1 MSRALL
7 DSWQV
12 HEFASGLYPERHDLK
27 DGRLDRFIG
36 GLLGRWAQG
45 GSPLRLRRLR
55 RFAERVEALADGLT
69 PLDGEDLQRRVS
81 AVRAAL
87 AVDGPS
93 DDHAAECF
101 ALIREV
107 CSRQLGLRHYPVQL
121 MGGYAMLRGALAEM
135 QTGEGKTLTAVLPAV
150 TVALAGAPVHVI
162 TVNDYLARRDA
173 EYLAPVYAFFGLRV
187 GLIVPDQ
194 ESAQRAEAY
203 GCEVTYCVNKDLV
216 FDYLRDR
223 ITQKRVHAGARS
235 LLEGWLAGPRQPS
248 RPTALLRGLYYAI
261 VDEADSVLVDE
272 ARTPLIISS
281 DVDDA
286 NGRAL
291 YEQALALAA
300 SLEGKAHYLLRPQER
315 SIELTDAGRA
325 AVAEFVES
333 VPSVDSACG
342 LSGLWRIARA
352 REELVE
358 QALSALHLFWLDR
371 HYIIAEGKVQIVDEY
386 TGRVMADRS
395 WERGLHQMIEVKEGL
410 DLSRR
415 RDTLSR
421 ITYQRFFRRYLCL
434 AGMSGTATE
443 VAPEMRSVYALDVLR
458 IPPNRPLARRD
469 LGQRVYLDSDRRWA
483 AVVDRAAEMHAGG
496 RAVLIGTRSVAA
508 SEVASQRLI
517 AAGLPHEVLNARQD
531 VREAEIIAQAGQRG
545 RITVAT
551 NMAGRGTDI
560 VLSPEVRQASG
571 LHVIL
576 SEYHDAARIDRQLF
590 GRAGRQGDPG
600 SCEAIVSLDDEL
612 FVAHAGRWLGWLRS
626 RAAPDG
632 LLPAHFGRVLR
643 KFVQAAAERQNSRI
657 RRQTV
662 EMDKRVEQS
671 LAFAGRGE

>member
-7 DSWQV
+7 DDWRV
-12 HEFASGLYPERHDLK
+12 LEFAPGLYPERRDVK

-36 GLLGRWAQG
+36 SLHGRWAQA
-45 GSPLRLRRLR
+45 GSPRRGRRLR
-55 RFAERVEALADGLT
+55 RFAGRVEALADALT
-69 PLDGEDLQRRVS
+69 EIDEEALRRRVV
-81 AVRAAL
+81 AVRNAL
-87 AVDGPS
+87 VVDGLADAPV
-93 DDHAAECF
+93 AECF

-107 CSRQLGLRHYPVQL
+107 CARQLGLRHYPVQL
-121 MGGYAMLRGALAEM
+121 MGGYAMLRGTLAEM

-162 TVNDYLARRDA
+162 TVNDYLASRDA
-173 EYLAPVYAFFGLRV
+173 AYLAPVYAFFGLRV

-194 ESAQRAEAY
+194 ESPQRVEAY
-203 GCEVTYCVNKDLV
+203 ASDVTYCVNKDLV

-223 ITQKRVHAGARS
+223 ITQKRGRAGARAVVDS
-235 LLEGWLAGPRQPS
+235 WLAGARNPAGS
-248 RPTALLRGLYYAI
+248 AALLRGLYFAI
-261 VDEADSVLVDE
+261 VDEADSVLIDE

-286 NGRAL
+286 NGRTL

-300 SLEGKAHYLLRPQER
+300 SLASKTHYLLRARER

-325 AVAEFVES
+325 AVGDFAR
-333 VPSVDSACG
+333 G
-342 LSGLWRIARA
+342 LSGLWGIARA

-358 QALSALHLFWLDR
+358 RGLSALHLFQRDR
-371 HYIIAEGKVQIVDEY
+371 HYIIADDKVQIVDEY

-410 DLSRR
+410 ELSKR
-415 RDTLSR
+415 RDTISR

-458 IPPNRPLARRD
+458 IPPNRPVVRRD
-469 LGQRVYLDSDRRWA
+469 LGQRVFGDSDRRWA
-483 AVVDRAAEMHAGG
+483 AVVERAAEMRAQG
-496 RAVLIGTRSVAA
+496 RALLIGTRSVAA
-508 SEVASQRLI
+508 SELASERLT
-517 AAGLPHEVLNARQD
+517 AAGLAHDVLNARQD
-531 VREAEIIAQAGQRG
+531 AREAEIIAQAGQPG

-551 NMAGRGTDI
+551 NMAGRGTD
-560 VLSPEVRQASG
+560 VALSPAVRAAGG

-612 FVAHAGRWLGWLRS
+612 FLAHASPLLGWLRA
-626 RAAPDG
+626 RAASTG
-632 LLPAHFGRVLR
+632 RLPAPLGRLLR
-643 KFVQAAAERQNSRI
+643 RYAQAAAERQNSRI

>member
-7 DSWQV
+7 ECWQV
-12 HEFASGLYPERHDLK
+12 HEFAPGLYPERRDPK
-27 DGRLDRFIG
+27 DDRLDRFLG
-36 GLLGRWAQG
+36 RLLGRWAQA
-45 GSPLRLRRLR
+45 GSPLRLHRLR
-55 RFAERVEALADGLT
+55 RFAARVQALEEAFLAADDERLRSRAL
-69 PLDGEDLQRRVS
+69 

-87 AVDGPS
+87 AVQGP
-93 DDHAAECF
+93 AEALVAECF
-101 ALIREV
+101 ALVREV
-107 CSRQLGLRHYPVQL
+107 CSRQLGPRHYPVQL

-162 TVNDYLARRDA
+162 TVNPYLAARDA
-173 EYLAPVYAFFGLRV
+173 QYLAPVYEFFGLRV

-194 ESAQRAEAY
+194 EPAQRVAAY
-203 GCEVTYCVNKDLV
+203 AADVTYCVNKDLV

-223 ITQKRVHAGARS
+223 VARKRVRGGQRA
-235 LLEGWLAGPRQPS
+235 LLDGWLAGRRSPAQGS
-248 RPTALLRGLYYAI
+248 AGVLLRGLYFAI
-261 VDEADSVLVDE
+261 VDEADSVLIDE

-281 DVDDA
+281 DVDDP

-300 SLEGKAHYLLRPQER
+300 SLNSKGHYLLRAQER

-325 AVAEFVES
+325 AVGDF
-333 VPSVDSACG
+333 ACG
-342 LSGLWRIARA
+342 LPGLWRIPRA

-358 QALSALHLFWLDR
+358 QGLSALYLFQLDR
-371 HYIIAEGKVQIVDEY
+371 HYIIADDKVQIVDEY

-395 WERGLHQMIEVKEGL
+395 WERGLHQMIEVKEAL
-410 DLSRR
+410 ATSKR
-415 RDTLSR
+415 RDTISR

-443 VAPEMRSVYALDVLR
+443 VAPEMRSVYAMNVLR

-469 LGQRVYLDSDRRWA
+469 LGQRVFLDGDRRWA
-483 AVVDRAAEMHAGG
+483 AVVQRATEMRRAG

-508 SEVASQRLI
+508 SELASVHLR
-517 AAGLPHEVLNARQD
+517 AAGLAHAVLNARQD
-531 VREAEIIAQAGQRG
+531 QREAQIIADAGQPG

-560 VLSPEVRQASG
+560 LLSPEVRQAGG

-576 SEYHDAARIDRQLF
+576 SEYHDSARVDRQLF

-600 SCEAIVSLDDEL
+600 SYEAIVALDDEL
-612 FVAHAGRWLGWLRS
+612 FLANAAALLGWLRGRVS
-626 RAAPDG
+626 EAG
-632 LLPAHFGRVLR
+632 LLPAPLARVLR
-643 KFVQAAAERQNSRI
+643 QSAQAAAERQNSRV

-662 EMDKRVEQS
+662 EMDKRVERS

>member
-7 DSWQV
+7 DCWQV
-12 HEFASGLYPERHDLK
+12 DEFAGGLYPERRDVK
-27 DGRLDRFIG
+27 DGRLDRLIG
-36 GLLGRWAQG
+36 RLIGRWAQSG
-45 GSPLRLRRLR
+45 LPLRRQRLR
-55 RFAERVEALADGLT
+55 RFADRVEALGGDLIGVDRQELSRRASALRATLT
-69 PLDGEDLQRRVS
+69 AE
-81 AVRAAL
+81 
-87 AVDGPS
+87 GPS
-93 DDHAAECF
+93 DDAASECF
-101 ALIREV
+101 ALVREV

-121 MGGYAMLRGALAEM
+121 MGGYAMLRGSLAEM

-162 TVNDYLARRDA
+162 TVNPYLAARDA

-194 ESAQRAEAY
+194 ESAQRVEAY
-203 GCEVTYCVNKDLV
+203 GADVTYCVNKDLV

-223 ITQKRVHAGARS
+223 ITQKRVSAGARA
-235 LLEGWLAGPRQPS
+235 LLDGWLAGARQQQ
-248 RPTALLRGLYYAI
+248 RPAALLRGLYFAI

-281 DVDDA
+281 NVEDP
-286 NGRAL
+286 NGRVL

-300 SLEGKAHYLLRPQER
+300 SLANRRDYRLRPSER

-325 AVAEFVES
+325 AIAEF
-333 VPSVDSACG
+333 AAG
-342 LSGLWRIARA
+342 LRGLWTIPRA

-358 QALSALHLFWLDR
+358 QGLSALHLFQRDR
-371 HYIIAEGKVQIVDEY
+371 HYIIADNKVQIVDEY

-395 WERGLHQMIEVKEGL
+395 WERGLHQMIEVKEEL
-410 DLSRR
+410 DISKR
-415 RDTLSR
+415 RDTISR

-434 AGMSGTATE
+434 AGMTGTAIE
-443 VAPEMRSVYALDVLR
+443 VAPEMRSVYAMDVVR
-458 IPPNRPLARRD
+458 IPPNRPAVRRH
-469 LGQRVYLDSDRRWA
+469 LGQRVFLDARGRWA
-483 AVVDRAAEMHAGG
+483 AVVERAREMRASG

-508 SEVASQRLI
+508 SELASQWLTD
-517 AAGLPHEVLNARQD
+517 AALPHRVLNARQD
-531 VREAEIIAQAGQRG
+531 QGEAEIIAQAGQAG

-560 VLSPEVRQASG
+560 VLSPEVRQAGG

-612 FVAHAGRWLGWLRS
+612 FLAHASQWLGWLRGRVS
-626 RAAPDG
+626 PAG
-632 LLPAHFGRVLR
+632 VLPAAMGRVLR
-643 KFVQAAAERQNSRI
+643 RSAQAAAERQNSRI
-657 RRQTV
+657 RQLTV
-662 EMDKRVEQS
+662 EIDKRMEQS
-671 LAFAGRGE
+671 LAFAGKGE

>member
-7 DSWQV
+7 DDWRV
-12 HEFASGLYPERHDLK
+12 NEFAAGLYPERRDVK

-36 GLLGRWAQG
+36 SLHGRWAQG
-45 GSPLRLRRLR
+45 GSPRRGRRLR
-55 RFAERVEALADGLT
+55 RFAGRVEALADALSE
-69 PLDGEDLQRRVS
+69 LDEDALRRRVA

-87 AVDGPS
+87 MVDGLADAPV
-93 DDHAAECF
+93 AECF

-121 MGGYAMLRGALAEM
+121 MGGYAMLRGTLAEM

-162 TVNDYLARRDA
+162 TVNDYLASRDA
-173 EYLAPVYAFFGLRV
+173 AYLTPVYAFFGLRV

-203 GCEVTYCVNKDLV
+203 ASDVTYCVNKDLV

-223 ITQKRVHAGARS
+223 ITQKRGRAGARAVLDS
-235 LLEGWLAGPRQPS
+235 WLAGPRHAAS
-248 RPTALLRGLYYAI
+248 SAALLRGLYFAI
-261 VDEADSVLVDE
+261 VDEADSVLIDE

-286 NGRAL
+286 NGRTL

-300 SLEGKAHYLLRPQER
+300 SLESRTHYLLRARER

-325 AVAEFVES
+325 AVADF
-333 VPSVDSACG
+333 ARG
-342 LSGLWRIARA
+342 LPGLWGIARA

-358 QALSALHLFWLDR
+358 QGLSALHLFQRDR
-371 HYIIAEGKVQIVDEY
+371 HYILADDKVQIVDEY
-386 TGRVMADRS
+386 TGRVMADRT

-410 DLSRR
+410 DLSKR
-415 RDTLSR
+415 RDTISR

-434 AGMSGTATE
+434 GGMSGTATE

-458 IPPNRPLARRD
+458 IAPNRTVIRRD
-469 LGQRVYLDSDRRWA
+469 LGQRVFLDSDRRWA
-483 AVVDRAAEMHAGG
+483 AVVERAAEMRAYG

-508 SEVASQRLI
+508 SELASERLT
-517 AAGLPHEVLNARQD
+517 AAGLVHEVLNARQD
-531 VREAEIIAQAGQRG
+531 AREAEIIKEAGQPG

-560 VLSPEVRQASG
+560 GLSPEVRAAGG

-612 FVAHAGRWLGWLRS
+612 FLAHASPLLGWLRT
-626 RAAPDG
+626 RAAPTG
-632 LLPAHFGRVLR
+632 LLPAHWGRLLR
-643 KFVQAAAERQNSRI
+643 RHAQAAAERQNSRI

-662 EMDKRVEQS
+662 DMDKRVEQS
-671 LAFAGRGE
+671 LAFAGKGE

>member
-7 DSWQV
+7 DDWRV
-12 HEFASGLYPERHDLK
+12 LEFAPGLYPERRDVK
-27 DGRLDRFIG
+27 DSRLDRFIG
-36 GLLGRWAQG
+36 GLHGRWAQV
-45 GSPLRLRRLR
+45 GSPRRGRRLR
-55 RFAERVEALADGLT
+55 RFADHVEALADALT
-69 PLDGEDLQRRVS
+69 EIDEEALRRRVV
-81 AVRAAL
+81 AVRKAL
-87 AVDGPS
+87 VVDGLADAPV
-93 DDHAAECF
+93 AECF

-107 CSRQLGLRHYPVQL
+107 CARQLGLRHYPVQL
-121 MGGYAMLRGALAEM
+121 MGGYAMLRGTLAEM

-162 TVNDYLARRDA
+162 TVNDYLASRDA
-173 EYLAPVYAFFGLRV
+173 AYLAPVYAFFGLRV

-194 ESAQRAEAY
+194 ESPQRVEAY
-203 GCEVTYCVNKDLV
+203 ASDVTYCVNKDLV

-223 ITQKRVHAGARS
+223 ITQKRGRAGARAVVDS
-235 LLEGWLAGPRQPS
+235 WLAEARNPAGS
-248 RPTALLRGLYYAI
+248 AALLRGLYFAI
-261 VDEADSVLVDE
+261 VDEADSVLIDE

-286 NGRAL
+286 NGRTL

-300 SLEGKAHYLLRPQER
+300 SLASKTHYLLRARER

-325 AVAEFVES
+325 AVGDFGR
-333 VPSVDSACG
+333 G
-342 LSGLWRIARA
+342 LSGLWGIARA

-358 QALSALHLFWLDR
+358 QGLSALHLFQRDR
-371 HYIIAEGKVQIVDEY
+371 HYIIADDKVQIVDEY

-410 DLSRR
+410 ELSKR
-415 RDTLSR
+415 RDTISR

-458 IPPNRPLARRD
+458 IPPNRPVVRRD
-469 LGQRVYLDSDRRWA
+469 LGQRVFGDSDRRWA
-483 AVVDRAAEMHAGG
+483 AVVERAAEMRAQG
-496 RAVLIGTRSVAA
+496 RALLIGTRSVAA
-508 SEVASQRLI
+508 SELASERLT
-517 AAGLPHEVLNARQD
+517 AAGLAHDVLNARQD
-531 VREAEIIAQAGQRG
+531 AREAEIIAQAGQPG

-551 NMAGRGTDI
+551 NMAGRGTD
-560 VLSPEVRQASG
+560 VALSPAVRAAGG

-612 FVAHAGRWLGWLRS
+612 FLAHASPLLGWLRT
-626 RAAPDG
+626 RAAPTG
-632 LLPAHFGRVLR
+632 RLPAPLGRLLR
-643 KFVQAAAERQNSRI
+643 RYAQAAAERQNSRI

>member
-7 DSWQV
+7 ERWQV
-12 HEFASGLYPERHDLK
+12 QEFAPGLYAERRDLK

-36 GLLGRWAQG
+36 RLLGRCAQA
-45 GSPLRLRRLR
+45 GSPLRGRAMR
-55 RFAERVEALADGLT
+55 RFAGRVQALEEGL
-69 PLDGEDLQRRVS
+69 LASDDVALRRRAA
-81 AVRAAL
+81 AVGAAL
-87 AVDGPS
+87 AVDGLE
-93 DDHAAECF
+93 DALVAECF
-101 ALIREV
+101 ALVREV

-121 MGGYAMLRGALAEM
+121 MGGYAMLTGTLAEM

-162 TVNDYLARRDA
+162 TVNPYLAARDA
-173 EYLAPVYAFFGLRV
+173 EYLTPVYEYFGLRV
-187 GLIVPDQ
+187 GLIVPEQ

-203 GCEVTYCVNKDLV
+203 AADVTYCVNKDLV

-223 ITQKRVHAGARS
+223 ITQKRVRS
-235 LLEGWLAGPRQPS
+235 GPRAVLDGWLAGPHAPAS
-248 RPTALLRGLYYAI
+248 ASVLLRGLYFAI
-261 VDEADSVLVDE
+261 VDEADSVLIDE

-300 SLEGKAHYLLRPQER
+300 SLKSKGHYVLRPRER

-325 AVAEFVES
+325 AVGDF
-333 VPSVDSACG
+333 ACG
-342 LSGLWRIARA
+342 LAGLWRIPRA

-358 QALSALHLFWLDR
+358 QGLSALHLFQLDR
-371 HYIIAEGKVQIVDEY
+371 HYIIADDKVQIVDEY

-395 WERGLHQMIEVKEGL
+395 WERGLHQMIEVKEAL
-410 DLSRR
+410 AISKR
-415 RDTLSR
+415 RDTISR

-434 AGMSGTATE
+434 AGMTGTAIE
-443 VAPEMRSVYALDVLR
+443 VAPEMRSVYAMDVLR
-458 IPPNRPLARRD
+458 IPPNRPVVRRD
-469 LGQRVYLDSDRRWA
+469 LGQRVFVDSDSRWA
-483 AVVDRAAEMHAGG
+483 AVVERAAEMRAAG

-508 SEVASQRLI
+508 SELASARLS
-517 AAGLPHEVLNARQD
+517 AAALAHEVLNARQD
-531 VREAEIIAQAGQRG
+531 QREAEIVAQAGQPG

-560 VLSPEVRQASG
+560 LLSPEVRQAGG

-576 SEYHDAARIDRQLF
+576 SEYHDSARIDRQLF

-612 FVAHAGRWLGWLRS
+612 FLAHASPLLGWLRQHVS
-626 RAAPDG
+626 AAG
-632 LLPAHFGRVLR
+632 LLPPPLVRVLR
-643 KFVQAAAERQNSRI
+643 RSAQAAAERQNSLV

>member
-7 DSWQV
+7 DRWQV
-12 HEFASGLYPERHDLK
+12 HEFAPGLYPERRDLR
-27 DGRLDRFIG
+27 DGRLDHFIG
-36 GLLGRWAQG
+36 RLLGRCAQAG
-45 GSPLRLRRLR
+45 WSLRLRDLR
-55 RFAERVEALADGLT
+55 RFAERVQALEGDLLAIDDEGLRSRA
-69 PLDGEDLQRRVS
+69 LRVG
-81 AVRAAL
+81 AAL
-87 AVDGPS
+87 AVEGL
-93 DDHAAECF
+93 AEAAVAECF
-101 ALIREV
+101 ALVREV

-121 MGGYAMLRGALAEM
+121 MGGYAMLTGALAEM

-162 TVNDYLARRDA
+162 TVNSYLAARDA
-173 EYLAPVYAFFGLRV
+173 EYLAPVYEFFGLRV
-187 GLIVPDQ
+187 GLVVPDQ
-194 ESAQRAEAY
+194 ETAERVEAY
-203 GCEVTYCVNKDLV
+203 AANVTYCVNKDLV

-223 ITQKRVHAGARS
+223 ITQKRARAGPRA
-235 LLEGWLAGPRQPS
+235 LLDGWLAGPRSQAPA
-248 RPTALLRGLYYAI
+248 RVLLRGLYFAI
-261 VDEADSVLVDE
+261 IDEADSVLIDE

-281 DVDDA
+281 DVDDP

-300 SLEGKAHYLLRPQER
+300 SLKSRRHYLLRATER
-315 SIELTDAGRA
+315 SVELTDAGKA
-325 AVAEFVES
+325 AVADF
-333 VPSVDSACG
+333 ACE
-342 LSGLWRIARA
+342 LSGLWRIPRA

-358 QALSALHLFWLDR
+358 QGLSALHLFQLDR
-371 HYIIAEGKVQIVDEY
+371 HYIIADEKVQIVDEY

-395 WERGLHQMIEVKEGL
+395 WERGLHQMIEVKEAL
-410 DLSRR
+410 AISKR
-415 RDTLSR
+415 RDTISR

-434 AGMSGTATE
+434 AGMTGTAIE
-443 VAPEMRSVYALDVLR
+443 VAPEMRSVYAMDVLR
-458 IPPNRPLARRD
+458 IPPNRPVVRRN
-469 LGQRVYLDSDRRWA
+469 LGCRVFVDSDRRWA
-483 AVVDRAAEMHAGG
+483 AVVHSAARMRAAG

-508 SEVASQRLI
+508 SELASAHLG
-517 AAGLPHEVLNARQD
+517 AAGLAHEVLNARQD
-531 VREAEIIAQAGQRG
+531 QREAEIIAQAGQPG

-560 VLSPEVRQASG
+560 LLSPEVRLAGG

-576 SEYHDAARIDRQLF
+576 SEYHDSARIDRQLY

-612 FVAHAGRWLGWLRS
+612 FLAHASALLGWLRPRVS
-626 RAAPDG
+626 QAG
-632 LLPAHFGRVLR
+632 LLPSHLARLLR
-643 KFVQAAAERQNSRI
+643 QSAQAAAERQNSRI

>member
-7 DSWQV
+7 ANWQV
-12 HEFASGLYPERHDLK
+12 REFAPGLYPERRDVR
-27 DGRLDRFIG
+27 DGRLDRLIG
-36 GLLGRWAQG
+36 SLHGRWAQG
-45 GSPLRLRRLR
+45 ESPLRARRLR
-55 RFAERVEALADGLT
+55 QFAGRVEALADDLT
-69 PLDGEDLQRRVS
+69 LLDENALRRRV
-81 AVRAAL
+81 AAL
-87 AVDGPS
+87 
-93 DDHAAECF
+93 HAALVGEGLADAPVAEGF
-101 ALIREV
+101 VLVRGV
-107 CSRQLGLRHYPVQL
+107 CSRLLGLRHYPVQL

-162 TVNDYLARRDA
+162 TVNDYLASRDA
-173 EYLAPVYAFFGLRV
+173 HFLAPVYAFFGLRV
-187 GLIVPDQ
+187 GLIVPKQ
-194 ESAQRAEAY
+194 ESAQRIAAY
-203 GCEVTYCVNKDLV
+203 ACDVTYCVNKDLV

-223 ITQKRVHAGARS
+223 ITQKRGRAGARAV
-235 LLEGWLAGPRQPS
+235 LDGWLAGS
-248 RPTALLRGLYYAI
+248 RNASRSAALLRGLYFAI
-261 VDEADSVLVDE
+261 FDEADSVLIDE
-272 ARTPLIISS
+272 ARTPLTISS
-281 DVDDA
+281 NVDDA
-286 NGRAL
+286 NGHML
-291 YEQALALAA
+291 YEQALALAG
-300 SLEGKAHYLLRPQER
+300 SLENRAHYLRRPRER

-325 AVAEFVES
+325 SVADF
-333 VPSVDSACG
+333 ARG
-342 LSGLWRIARA
+342 LAGLWGIARA

-358 QALSALHLFWLDR
+358 QGLSALHLFQLDR
-371 HYIIAEGKVQIVDEY
+371 HYLIADGKVQIVDEY

-410 DLSRR
+410 ALSKRC
-415 RDTLSR
+415 DTISR

-434 AGMSGTATE
+434 AGMTGTATE

-458 IPPNRPLARRD
+458 IPPNRPVIRRD
-469 LGQRVYLDSDRRWA
+469 LGQRVFLDSERRWA
-483 AVVDRAAEMHAGG
+483 AVVERAHAMRACG

-508 SEVASQRLI
+508 SELASQRLTT
-517 AAGLPHEVLNARQD
+517 AGLAHEVLNARQD
-531 VREAEIIAQAGQRG
+531 AREAEIIAQAGQPE

-560 VLSPEVRQASG
+560 LLSPEVRAAGG

-612 FVAHAGRWLGWLRS
+612 FLAHAPQLLAWLRGRTAS
-626 RAAPDG
+626 NG
-632 LLPAHFGRVLR
+632 LLPVHLGRLLR
-643 KFVQAAAERQNSRI
+643 KWAQATAERQNSRI

>member
-7 DSWQV
+7 DRWQV
-12 HEFASGLYPERHDLK
+12 HDFAPGLYAERRDLK

-36 GLLGRWAQG
+36 RLLGRSAQL
-45 GSPLRLRRLR
+45 GSPLRRH
-55 RFAERVEALADGLT
+55 
-69 PLDGEDLQRRVS
+69 DLQRFAARVQVLEKDLLATDDDDLRS
-81 AVRAAL
+81 RAGAVRTLL
-87 AVDGPS
+87 AVEGLAEAPV
-93 DDHAAECF
+93 AECF
-101 ALIREV
+101 ALVREV

-121 MGGYAMLRGALAEM
+121 MGGYAMLAGALAEM

-162 TVNDYLARRDA
+162 TVNPYLAARDA
-173 EYLAPVYAFFGLRV
+173 EYLAPVYEFFGLRV

-194 ESAQRAEAY
+194 ETAERTAAY
-203 GCEVTYCVNKDLV
+203 AADVTYCVNKDLV

-223 ITQKRVHAGARS
+223 ITQKRVRAGPRA
-235 LLEGWLAGPRQPS
+235 LLDGWLAGPRAPAQARS
-248 RPTALLRGLYYAI
+248 SVLLRGLYFAI
-261 VDEADSVLVDE
+261 VDEADSVLIDE

-281 DVDDA
+281 DIDDP

-300 SLEGKAHYLLRPQER
+300 SLKKKGHYLLRPKER

-325 AVAEFVES
+325 AVGDF
-333 VPSVDSACG
+333 ACG
-342 LSGLWRIARA
+342 LSGLWRIPRA

-358 QALSALHLFWLDR
+358 QGLSALHLFQLDR
-371 HYIIAEGKVQIVDEY
+371 HYIIADDKVQIVDEY

-395 WERGLHQMIEVKEGL
+395 WERGLHQMIEVKEAL
-410 DLSRR
+410 AISKR
-415 RDTLSR
+415 RDTISR

-443 VAPEMRSVYALDVLR
+443 VAPEMRSVYAMDVLR
-458 IPPNRPLARRD
+458 IAPNRPVVRRD
-469 LGQRVYLDSDRRWA
+469 LGQRVFLDSDARWA
-483 AVVDRAAEMHAGG
+483 AVVQRAAEIGAAG

-508 SEVASQRLI
+508 SELASLCLS
-517 AAGLPHEVLNARQD
+517 AAGLAHEVLNARQD
-531 VREAEIIAQAGQRG
+531 QREAEIIADAGQPG

-560 VLSPEVRQASG
+560 LLSPEVRQAGG

-576 SEYHDAARIDRQLF
+576 SEYHDSARIDRQLF

-612 FVAHAGRWLGWLRS
+612 FLAHAAAWLGWLRARVS
-626 RAAPDG
+626 DAG
-632 LLPAHFGRVLR
+632 LLPAPLARLLR
-643 KFVQAAAERQNSRI
+643 RSAQAAAERQNSRI

>member
-7 DSWQV
+7 DRWQV
-12 HEFASGLYPERHDLK
+12 HEFAPGLYAERRDLK

-36 GLLGRWAQG
+36 RLLGRCAQAG
-45 GSPLRLRRLR
+45 LPLRGRDLR
-55 RFAERVEALADGLT
+55 RFAERVQALEAALLAIDEDGLHS
-69 PLDGEDLQRRVS
+69 R
-81 AVRAAL
+81 AL
-87 AVDGPS
+87 AVRTALAVEGLAEGPL
-93 DDHAAECF
+93 AECF
-101 ALIREV
+101 ALVREV
-107 CSRQLGLRHYPVQL
+107 CSRRLGLRHYPVQL
-121 MGGYAMLRGALAEM
+121 MGGYAMLAGALAEM

-150 TVALAGAPVHVI
+150 AVALAGAPVHVI
-162 TVNDYLARRDA
+162 TVNPYLAARDA
-173 EYLAPVYAFFGLRV
+173 EYLAPVYEFFGLRV

-194 ESAQRAEAY
+194 ETAQRVEAY
-203 GCEVTYCVNKDLV
+203 AANVTYCVNKDLV

-223 ITQKRVHAGARS
+223 ITQKRVRAGARA
-235 LLEGWLAGPRQPS
+235 LLDGWLAGPRSQSQTQTPAQGRAS
-248 RPTALLRGLYYAI
+248 VLLRGLYFAI
-261 VDEADSVLVDE
+261 VDEADSVLIDE

-281 DVDDA
+281 DIDDP

-300 SLEGKAHYLLRPQER
+300 SLKSKGHYLLRPKER

-325 AVAEFVES
+325 AVGDF
-333 VPSVDSACG
+333 ACG
-342 LSGLWRIARA
+342 LPGLWRIPRA

-358 QALSALHLFWLDR
+358 QGLSALHLFQLDR
-371 HYIIAEGKVQIVDEY
+371 HYIIADDKVQIVDEY

-395 WERGLHQMIEVKEGL
+395 WERGLHQMIEVKEAL
-410 DLSRR
+410 AISKR
-415 RDTLSR
+415 RDTISR

-443 VAPEMRSVYALDVLR
+443 VAPEMRSVYAMDVLR
-458 IPPNRPLARRD
+458 IPPNRPVVRRD
-469 LGQRVYLDSDRRWA
+469 LGQRVFLDSDSRWA
-483 AVVDRAAEMHAGG
+483 AVVRRAAEMSTAG

-508 SEVASQRLI
+508 SELASLRLS
-517 AAGLPHEVLNARQD
+517 AAGLAHEVLNARQD
-531 VREAEIIAQAGQRG
+531 QREAEIIAEAGQPG

-560 VLSPEVRQASG
+560 LLSPKVRLAGG

-576 SEYHDAARIDRQLF
+576 SEYHDSARIDRQLF

-612 FVAHAGRWLGWLRS
+612 FLAHASALLGWLRGRVS
-626 RAAPDG
+626 EAG
-632 LLPAHFGRVLR
+632 LLPAPLARLLR
-643 KFVQAAAERQNSRI
+643 QTAQTAAERQNSQI

>member
-7 DSWQV
+7 DDWRV
-12 HEFASGLYPERHDLK
+12 LEFAPGLYPERRDVK
-27 DGRLDRFIG
+27 DSRLDRFIG
-36 GLLGRWAQG
+36 GLHGRWAQV
-45 GSPLRLRRLR
+45 GSPRRGRRLR
-55 RFAERVEALADGLT
+55 RFADYVEALADALT
-69 PLDGEDLQRRVS
+69 EIDEEALRRRVV
-81 AVRAAL
+81 AVRNAL
-87 AVDGPS
+87 VVDGLADAPV
-93 DDHAAECF
+93 AECF

-107 CSRQLGLRHYPVQL
+107 CARQLGLRHYPVQL
-121 MGGYAMLRGALAEM
+121 MGGYAMLRGTLAEM

-162 TVNDYLARRDA
+162 TVNDYLASRDA
-173 EYLAPVYAFFGLRV
+173 AYLAPVYAFFGLRV

-194 ESAQRAEAY
+194 ESPQRVEAY
-203 GCEVTYCVNKDLV
+203 ASDVTYCVNKDLV

-223 ITQKRVHAGARS
+223 ITQKRGRAGARAVVDS
-235 LLEGWLAGPRQPS
+235 WLAGARNPAGS
-248 RPTALLRGLYYAI
+248 AALLRGLYFAI
-261 VDEADSVLVDE
+261 VDEADSVLIDE

-286 NGRAL
+286 NGRTL

-300 SLEGKAHYLLRPQER
+300 SLAGRTHYLLRARER

-325 AVAEFVES
+325 AVGDFAR
-333 VPSVDSACG
+333 G
-342 LSGLWRIARA
+342 LSGLWGIARA

-358 QALSALHLFWLDR
+358 QGLSALHLFQRDR
-371 HYIIAEGKVQIVDEY
+371 HYIIADDKVQIVDEY

-410 DLSRR
+410 ELSKR
-415 RDTLSR
+415 RDTISR

-458 IPPNRPLARRD
+458 IPPNRPVVRRD
-469 LGQRVYLDSDRRWA
+469 LGQRVFGDSDRRWA
-483 AVVDRAAEMHAGG
+483 AVVERAAEMRAQG
-496 RAVLIGTRSVAA
+496 RALLIGTRSVAA
-508 SEVASQRLI
+508 SELASERLT
-517 AAGLPHEVLNARQD
+517 AAGLVHDVLNARQD
-531 VREAEIIAQAGQRG
+531 AREAEIIAQAGQPG

-560 VLSPEVRQASG
+560 ALSPAVRAAGG

-612 FVAHAGRWLGWLRS
+612 FLAHASPLLGWLRA
-626 RAAPDG
+626 RAASTG
-632 LLPAHFGRVLR
+632 RLPAHWGRLLR
-643 KFVQAAAERQNSRI
+643 RYAQAAAERQNSRI

>member
-7 DSWQV
+7 DDWRV
-12 HEFASGLYPERHDLK
+12 HEFAAGLYPERRDVK

-36 GLLGRWAQG
+36 SLHGRWAQG
-45 GSPLRLRRLR
+45 GSPRRGHRLR
-55 RFAERVEALADGLT
+55 RFAGRVEALAEALSE
-69 PLDGEDLQRRVS
+69 LDEDALRRRVA

-87 AVDGPS
+87 MVDGLADAPV
-93 DDHAAECF
+93 AECF

-121 MGGYAMLRGALAEM
+121 MGGYAMLRGTLAEM

-150 TVALAGAPVHVI
+150 TVALAGVPVHVI
-162 TVNDYLARRDA
+162 TVNDYLASRDA
-173 EYLAPVYAFFGLRV
+173 AYLTPVYAFFGLRV

-203 GCEVTYCVNKDLV
+203 ASDVTYCVNKDLV

-223 ITQKRVHAGARS
+223 ITQKRGRAGARAVVDN
-235 LLEGWLAGPRQPS
+235 WLAGPRHAAGS
-248 RPTALLRGLYYAI
+248 AALLRGLYFAI
-261 VDEADSVLVDE
+261 VDEADSVLIDE

-286 NGRAL
+286 NGRTL

-300 SLEGKAHYLLRPQER
+300 SLESRTHYLLRARER

-325 AVAEFVES
+325 AVADF
-333 VPSVDSACG
+333 ARG
-342 LSGLWRIARA
+342 LPGLWGIARA

-358 QALSALHLFWLDR
+358 QGLSALHLFQRDR
-371 HYIIAEGKVQIVDEY
+371 HYIIADDKVQIVDEY

-410 DLSRR
+410 DLSKW
-415 RDTLSR
+415 RDTISR

-458 IPPNRPLARRD
+458 IAPNRPVIRRD
-469 LGQRVYLDSDRRWA
+469 LGQRVFLDSDRRWA
-483 AVVDRAAEMHAGG
+483 AVVERAAEMRAQG

-508 SEVASQRLI
+508 SELASERLT
-517 AAGLPHEVLNARQD
+517 AAGLVHEVLNARQD
-531 VREAEIIAQAGQRG
+531 AREAEIIKEAGQSG

-560 VLSPEVRQASG
+560 GLTPEVRAAGG

-612 FVAHAGRWLGWLRS
+612 FLAHASPLLGWLRA
-626 RAAPDG
+626 RAAPTG
-632 LLPAHFGRVLR
+632 RLPAHWGRLLR
-643 KFVQAAAERQNSRI
+643 RHAQAAAERQNSRI

-662 EMDKRVEQS
+662 DMDKRVEQS
-671 LAFAGRGE
+671 LACAGKGE